1 MTMTL
6 HDWVALVAYVGLIG
20 LCMRIIWTKF
30 KVKKVEAIR
39 ALPDATNCK
48 HDHWRVYQSLGYRE
62 CDRCKARRAIFN
74 DIRHQR

>member
-1 MTMTL
+1 M
-6 HDWVALVAYVGLIG
+6 D
-20 LCMRIIWTKF
+20 
-30 KVKKVEAIR
+30 KVQKVEAVTPVTS
-39 ALPDATNCK
+39 AVHCK